1 MQMSPD
7 CWIATTKSTDADPQN
22 NRESNDDP
30 IPHGPARY
38 AFCARTGPP
47 RQTRSGKKKFAIS
60 TQNYA
65 LASPADGNRFER
77 CHMVDRPRACHGHMQ
92 VVRGRDE
99 GQNSRGWE
107 IALVTVKKLVSWDGC

>member
-65 LASPADGNRFER
+65 LASPADGNRFDR
-77 CHMVDRPRACHGHMQ
+77 CHMVGPRLVTGTMQ

-99 GQNSRGWE
+99 GQNSPRWE
-107 IALVTVKKLVSWDGC
+107 IALVTVKKLVSWDGF